1 MQHLKFVNWR
11 ICFLMSRTGYWFHG
25 TVNWKRSLFTVL
37 SPNLNGNTKSFLLIL
52 EMANISVKWHRT
64 AFWNCKSLT
73 WSWTETAKPI
83 MPINCGQVRAVIS
96 RTIQKETNR
105 YEWWLPGRRFLKYS
119 ILPTFEAMLD
129 ISWGGFRFLLLF
141 RKEMRKLLSQTSFP

>member
-1 MQHLKFVNWR
+1 M
-11 ICFLMSRTGYWFHG
+11 
-25 TVNWKRSLFTVL
+25 NWKRSLFTVL

-73 WSWTETAKPI
+73 WSWTETVKPI

-105 YEWWLPGRRFLKYS
+105 HEWWPLSRWFLKCS
-119 ILPTFEAMLD
+119 ILTTFETKLYIPYACHYNPRLVLD
-129 ISWGGFRFLLLF
+129 LKTNPGYWVPNLETIYVFYST
-141 RKEMRKLLSQTSFP
+141 LLSQFWPLK